1 MEMYITMEEKVLVTL
16 TVVRRIASSALH
28 QQFRVSFGVTW
39 TMLSVSV
46 LAIAALLSACGS
58 STPTATSAPQQ
69 IAASSTPNPITIPN
83 PTAAPNPSA
92 TPNPTI
98 APTDTS
104 APQQTAAPT
113 DLDPCQLIPSQEA
126 SSLAG
131 TSFGAGTEGTVPD
144 GGKTCTYGS
153 QTTNIFFVEVVQA
166 PDTATADAAE
176 RQFLSDLQANLQ
188 QLSSEGL
195 NVTQLPNFADGA
207 VLAQANINAG
217 GMTIN
222 GSAIAFRKGTIF
234 FGFSDVAVGNPAPSS
249 TDLQSEATTVL
260 GRLP

>member
-1 MEMYITMEEKVLVTL
+1 MDEKVLETL
-16 TVVRRIASSALH
+16 TVVRRTAGSILH
-28 QQFRVSFGVTW
+28 RQLRVNMDMTR
-39 TMLSVSV
+39 TLLSISV
-46 LAIAALLSACGS
+46 LAVAVLLSACGS
-58 STPTATSAPQQ
+58 STPTAAIAPQQ
-69 IAASSTPNPITIPN
+69 VAASSTPNPTTIPN
-83 PTAAPNPSA
+83 PTAALNPTA
-92 TPNPTI
+92 TPNPTL

-104 APQQTAAPT
+104 TPQETAAPT
-113 DLDPCQLIPSQEA
+113 ALDPCQLIPSQEA

-131 TSFGAGTEGTVPD
+131 ASFGTGREGTVSG

-166 PDTATADAAE
+166 PDTASADAAE
-176 RQFLSDLQANLQ
+176 QQFLSDLQANLQ

-217 GMTIN
+217 GMSFS
-222 GSAIAFRKGTIF
+222 GSAFAFRKGTIF
-234 FGFSDVAVGNPAPSS
+234 FGFSDVAVGSPAPSS